1 MLLRDYGY
9 GKMKSNREGY
19 VMKTMLS
26 LIAAAI
32 LMISSFSS
40 PAKAIV
46 LFDDVNADHPFAF
59 EIAYLYEEGIIN
71 GYPDGTFRPDE
82 PVIRS
87 HAVAMIGRALRLDD
101 TARAT
106 GFRDVPANH
115 PFSGYI
121 ASAAEEGIVIG
132 FPNNYFRPDWSVT
145 RAQTAVML
153 DRGFYFPNAPDNNF
167 SDMSE
172 SHFAFDAVSRLAYQ
186 GVARGYPDNT
196 FRPDIPV
203 TRAQFVAFLARTI
216 EPAFVPEKAELLK
229 TANDILADLQV
240 KDFGGIAA
248 YVSPSD
254 GLAFCPYA
262 GGCSPEDAVTFK
274 KAQLP
279 NFMTDTTEYLWGY
292 EDGSGFEINL
302 TPAEYYD
309 EYLMDADATF
319 SAKERYG
326 RTEQPTTQDF
336 IHQAYPN
343 ATIVEFYYP
352 GTDQYDGMDWQSL
365 NMVFEKNNSGDW
377 VLVAIINDRWT
388 I

>member
-1 MLLRDYGY
+1 
-9 GKMKSNREGY
+9 
-19 VMKTMLS
+19 MKTLLS

-32 LMISSFSS
+32 LMFSSFSS

-71 GYPDGTFRPDE
+71 GYPDGTFRPDD

-87 HAVAMIGRALRLDD
+87 HAVAMIGRALNLDD
-101 TARAT
+101 TARST
-106 GFRDVPANH
+106 GFRDVPASH

-121 ASAAEEGIVIG
+121 ASAAEEKIVVG
-132 FPNNYFRPDWSVT
+132 FPNNYFRPDWTVT
-145 RAQTAVML
+145 RAQTVTML
-153 DRGFYFPNAPDNNF
+153 DRAFYFPEAPDNTF
-167 SDMSE
+167 SDIWE

-203 TRAQFVAFLARTI
+203 TRAQFAAFLARTI
-216 EPAFVPEKAELLK
+216 EPAFVPDKAELLN
-229 TANDILADLQV
+229 TANDILAELQAE
-240 KDFGGIAA
+240 DFADVA
-248 YVSPSD
+248 SYVSSSD
-254 GLAFCPYA
+254 GLTFCPYA
-262 GGCSPEDAVTFK
+262 GGCIDNGGVTFS

-279 NFMTDTTEYLWGY
+279 GFMTDTTEYLWGY
-292 EDGSGFEINL
+292 QDGSGFEINL

-309 EYLMDADATF
+309 EYLLDATY
-319 SAKERYG
+319 SEKERYG
-326 RTEQPTTQDF
+326 RTEQPTTHEF
-336 IHQAYPN
+336 IHQLYPE
-343 ATIVEFYYP
+343 ATIVEYYFP
-352 GTDQYDGMDWQSL
+352 GTEQYDGMDWQSL
-365 NMVFEKNNSGDW
+365 NMVFEKNSNGDW

>member
-1 MLLRDYGY
+1 
-9 GKMKSNREGY
+9 
-19 VMKTMLS
+19 MKTLLS

-32 LMISSFSS
+32 LMFSSFSS

-71 GYPDGTFRPDE
+71 GYPDGTFRPDD

-87 HAVAMIGRALRLDD
+87 HAVAMIGRALNLDD
-101 TARAT
+101 TARST
-106 GFRDVPANH
+106 GFRDVPASH

-121 ASAAEEGIVIG
+121 ASAAEQEIVIG
-132 FPNNYFRPDWSVT
+132 FPNNYFRPDWTVT
-145 RAQTAVML
+145 RAQTVTML
-153 DRGFYFPNAPDNNF
+153 DRAFYFPEAPDNSF

-216 EPAFVPEKAELLK
+216 EPTFVPDKAELLN
-229 TANDILADLQV
+229 TANDILAELQAE
-240 KDFGGIAA
+240 DFADVAA
-248 YVSPSD
+248 YVSSSE
-254 GLAFCPYA
+254 GLTFCPYA
-262 GGCSPEDAVTFK
+262 GGCVPADAVTFT

-279 NFMTDTTEYLWGY
+279 GFMSDTTDYLWGY

-309 EYLMDADATF
+309 EYLMDAPYT
-319 SAKERYG
+319 AKEHYG
-326 RTEQPTTQDF
+326 RNSPTATEF
-336 IHQAYPN
+336 IHQAYPD
-343 ATIVEFYYP
+343 ATIVEYYYP
-352 GTDQYDGMDWQSL
+352 GTDEFDGLDWQSL
-365 NMVFEKNNSGDW
+365 NMVFEKNSNGDW